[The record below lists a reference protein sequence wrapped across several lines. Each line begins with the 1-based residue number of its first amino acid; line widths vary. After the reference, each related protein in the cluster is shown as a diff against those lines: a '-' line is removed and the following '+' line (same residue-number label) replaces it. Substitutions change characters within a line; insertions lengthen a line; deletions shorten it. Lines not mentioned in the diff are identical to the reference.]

1 MAEKEIEMNAHNKV
15 RYLVPL
21 LFFAVMLMLVH
32 SVIAADLYVTPT
44 RPASFGSGTLES
56 PFRNISTALRVA
68 QPGDTIKLMAGVHGM
83 DYKEAS
89 CTSYCSGV
97 ITPTH
102 GGTPGHPI
110 TITSYPNPLDAI
122 IDGHSEVASCVFIGF
137 PNIVIDGLELR
148 NCGQLGIQADGDT
161 YGTYD
166 ASQAYGNYGEYGTRH
181 YNANGIDNLIIKNNY
196 IHDCKMDAV
205 KTGHGNNITVENNNM
220 YNVSTTSGG
229 HSTMQMNGIY
239 GGIVRNNWMHDD
251 LNPLTSN
258 AHVGFFMKGGSKDVI
273 FENNKIENMVSPYAG
288 IEIGDNMEWYNIR
301 YTPSEIS
308 GLNDRILRETLADNE
323 IMPNSDG
330 SGMYTSSTTYQPEV
344 LAEARNI
351 IVRGN
356 IVVNC
361 DPPLSS
367 RNSYNVTWY
376 NNTVINGGQSAG
388 WYKLWTD
395 GYNGIAGRGYD
406 SHAHVSKNQK
416 FYNNLFYNN
425 SVAVQNLGVT
435 GRAYYVKDKDGDN
448 YPLLNQEGL
457 EMDYNQYYNMGYTW
471 FSPNISKV
479 AVDTHALYNINPDLD
494 INYRPAPGNAALTS
508 GADLRSLGIL
518 GNDETWVDRDGV
530 TRPTANEIANGYV
543 IGAVGYDTSTT
554 VPTVNVTSPANN
566 AVISGTVSILA
577 TASDNVGVTKVE
589 FYVSGVLVN
598 TETTAPYSY
607 NWDTTSYANGSYT
620 IRAKSYDAN
629 GNVGLSENVA
639 VTVNNPIIPDAI
651 SPTVNLLTP
660 LNNATVSGTVYVS
673 ANATDNVGVKKFEI
687 FVDSDLVAVMNT
699 TPYSFNLNTS
709 TIANGLHAFTAR
721 AYDAA
726 GNVGQ
731 STAVTVMIN
740 NPLPDLTAPVVTS
753 FAIPATATALNVP
766 VTSFSASDNV
776 GVTGYLISESSVAPA
791 ASASGWATS
800 APTWFNFSASGSKTA
815 YAWTK
820 DAAGNVSASLSSSVV
835 ITIPD
840 FSGLSLNTDTT
851 PPVVN
856 TFIMPVTATTT
867 TVAISSLAATDN
879 IGVTGYLV
887 TESATVP
894 SASASGWTT
903 SAPTSFTFSG
913 AGSKTAYAWAKDAAG
928 KISASLNRSVVIT
941 LPDTTAPVVTTFT
954 APLTATTLSIAIS
967 LTATDNIGVT
977 GYMINESASV
987 PSASTVGWSVSAPSS
1002 YTFATT
1008 GTKTLYAWVK
1018 DAAGN
1023 VSTAKTAIIVI
1034 SIPKTVSQDV
1044 MVLDSSTTFPTIQDA
1059 YNTVPE
1065 SGTIAAKDVT
1075 LSEQLNFNRAVNVNL
1090 AGGMDASF
1098 QSTTGTT
1105 AVSGVIKISKG
1116 KVVVSKITV
1125 R

>member
-1 MAEKEIEMNAHNKV
+1 MNAHNKV

-21 LFFAVMLMLVH
+21 SFFVAMLV
-32 SVIAADLYVTPT
+32 SVPCVNAVDLYVTPVT
-44 RPASFGSGTLES
+44 NSPAGDGTKNL
-56 PFRNISTALRVA
+56 PYNTIATALKAA
-68 QPGDTIKLMAGVHGM
+68 QPGDTVRLLAGTYYGPV
-83 DYKEAS
+83 S
-89 CTSYCSGV
+89 F
-97 ITPTH
+97 PH
-102 GGTPGHPI
+102 GGTVGNPI
-110 TITSYPNPLDAI
+110 TLMSDGPARSAV
-122 IDGHSEVASCVFIGF
+122 IDCQNASVNGVES
-137 PNIVIDGLELR
+137 NYGNVVIDGLEVE
-148 NCGQLGIQADGDT
+148 NAGYSGIKVDGDLNGHFDPLQS
-161 YGTYD
+161 YGRY
-166 ASQAYGNYGEYGTRH
+166 AGNSSR
-181 YNANGIDNLIIKNNY
+181 YNYANGADNIIIQNNY
-196 IHDCKMDAV
+196 VHHIGNDGLKISHTNNIQLLNNEIY
-205 KTGHGNNITVENNNM
+205 KTGMVHFTSSNTWQQGIDMVGVYNSIIHGNHV
-220 YNVSTTSGG
+220 
-229 HSTMQMNGIY
+229 
-239 GGIVRNNWMHDD
+239 HDD
-251 LNPLTSN
+251 LVNPIM
-258 AHVGFFMKGGSKDVI
+258 AHGIFAKGGS
-273 FENNKIENMVSPYAG
+273 ENVLIEDNVVENIVSPYAG
-288 IEIGDNMEWYNIR
+288 IEVGGDTEWYNTR
-301 YTPSEIS
+301 YNPTEVP
-308 GLNDRILRETLADNE
+308 GLNDRILTEDYNNNE
-323 IMPNSDG
+323 VDM
-330 SGMYTSSTTYQPEV
+330 SGIYAAATTYTNQY
-344 LAEARNI
+344 LSEARNC

-356 IVVNC
+356 KIYNA
-361 DPPLSS
+361 DPPLSF
-367 RNSYNVTWY
+367 RNAYNTKVY
-376 NNTVINGGQSAG
+376 NNTIIDSGWSQS
-388 WYKLWTD
+388 WIKLWND
-395 GYNGIAGRGYD
+395 GNKYHRTQNTLVYNNMFLNRNIAVNPLGRYIDKSKDTGYD
-406 SHAHVSKNQK
+406 NWIGFEAD
-416 FYNNLFYNN
+416 NNLI
-425 SVAVQNLGVT
+425 
-435 GRAYYVKDKDGDN
+435 
-448 YPLLNQEGL
+448 
-457 EMDYNQYYNMGYTW
+457 YNMGNTTVMGLGTHV
-471 FSPNISKV
+471 I
-479 AVDTHALYNINPDLD
+479 VDTHSVFADPDLD
-494 INYRPAPGNAALTS
+494 TEYRPLVGSVVVDKGIDLVAKGLIAGTYTDKFGVTVPQGLYDIGAYEYSTDNSNVPVVALTAPS
-508 GADLRSLGIL
+508 N
-518 GNDETWVDRDGV
+518 NDVL
-530 TRPTANEIANGYV
+530 
-543 IGAVGYDTSTT
+543 
-554 VPTVNVTSPANN
+554 
-566 AVISGTVSILA
+566 SGTIIINA
-577 TASDNVGVTKVE
+577 TATDNVGVTKVE

-607 NWDTTSYANGSYT
+607 NWDTTSFANGSYT

-639 VTVNNPIIPDAI
+639 VTVNNLIIPDAI

-928 KISASLNRSVVIT
+928 KISASLSRSVVIT
-941 LPDTTAPVVTTFT
+941 LPDTTAPAVTTFT

-967 LTATDNIGVT
+967 LTATDNMGVT

-1023 VSTAKTAIIVI
+1023 VSTAKTATIVI

-1075 LSEQLNFNRAVNVNL
+1075 LSEQLNFNRTVNVNL